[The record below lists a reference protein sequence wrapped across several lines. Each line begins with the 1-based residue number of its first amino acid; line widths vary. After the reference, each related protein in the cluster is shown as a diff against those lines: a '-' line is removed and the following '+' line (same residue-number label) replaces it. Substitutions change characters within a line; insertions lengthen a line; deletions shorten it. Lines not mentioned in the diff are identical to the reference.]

1 MNRNLRLGLLA
12 LLWLQPLWADEI
24 ALARMGDTWRF
35 LPGLAEASSPVTAWR
50 QVGFDDS
57 TWAQGC
63 SGFSLAWDEATT
75 LPWAPD
81 LRCVFFRKSFTVSD
95 PQAIKW
101 LVLRADYQAGF
112 VAYLNGVEITRCGLT
127 NDPVGFDDYAI
138 DHPRGVAEEF
148 DVSVFVP
155 ALISGTNLLAIQ
167 LHVSTNYP
175 STLVLAPELLANF
188 QRGPFIQNTS
198 ASGTEVIWRTPVAA
212 DATVEYGASG
222 ALGLAVSNRIPAT
235 EHVLALT
242 GLLPG
247 TRYCYRVRSTA
258 GALTATS
265 PIFSFQ
271 TLKTE
276 GDITFAVFGDG
287 ESGGVPQYQVA
298 RAVADSAV
306 ELVLCCGDVMY
317 FAFTLGRADTRGLSI
332 YGPHMRSTP
341 YFFTMGNHDLY
352 YGDTAYLQTFHLP
365 TNSANGTEYFY
376 SFDHGGAHFVSLY
389 VPTLTPF
396 SPSVTNGLAL
406 GSVQYCWLTNDLA
419 ASAKPWK
426 FLLLHSPLH
435 TSSLHRF
442 DDYNGDGVLDRLQL
456 AEILL
461 PVARQYGVQA
471 AFSGHDHAYER
482 FVPVNGVHLFVTGG
496 GGCRLYPLRERDEAS
511 AQFWCR
517 YHFLQVSL
525 RGDTALIQATD
536 PAGVIFD
543 EVTIQRAAPPPRIW
557 PATWHTPAIATV
569 PANDG
574 DGNVTGQTFGF
585 SGAPIA
591 ALSGEWSDLGEVFV
605 NNDSTNLYLGFKSC
619 MINADANIFLFVES
633 PRLAGVTTMAGLG
646 DGLAEPAGQGAD
658 GLDFLENLSFT
669 NFAPGIACILGDEF
683 ADGQFRSFQR
693 PGLALN
699 TGQGVFRLDATF
711 SNVPGVQVQ
720 QFNCSPQQADPAH
733 QGTLLEQNAD
743 FIQVAIPLAALG
755 GPRLTNMIKLGAVV
769 GGPGVD
775 TNFAAQTRPLDTG
788 FLGVALHGSGQ
799 APVALEGLRVQLA
812 LCPTPGDSD
821 GDGLPDAW
829 ELAYGLDPLSALAE
843 DGAAGD
849 PDHDGFTN
857 WQEFVAGT
865 DPRDPASP
873 LRLHLALLAP
883 NLFQISWG
891 AVIGKQY
898 QLEVATESL
907 TNFVAVAGFP
917 RPATSTWEVFLEQLP
932 ANSPPPCLRAYRL
945 CVLP

>member
-1 MNRNLRLGLLA
+1 MNRNRQISLLA
-12 LLWLQPLWADEI
+12 LLWLLPLWADEI
-24 ALARMGDTWRF
+24 TLVQIGDVWRF
-35 LPGLAEASSPVTAWR
+35 LPGLVEASSPVTAWR

-57 TWAQGC
+57 AWPQGAA
-63 SGFSLAWDEATT
+63 GFSLSWEEATM
-75 LPWAPD
+75 LPPAPD

-112 VAYLNGVEITRCGLT
+112 AAYLNGVEITRRGLT
-127 NDPVGFDDYAI
+127 NDPVRFDDYAL
-138 DHPRGVAEEF
+138 DHSRGAAEEF
-148 DVSVFVP
+148 NVSKFVR
-155 ALISGTNLLAIQ
+155 ALTPGANVLAIQ
-167 LHVSTNYP
+167 VHVSSNYP
-175 STLVLAPELLANF
+175 NALVLAPELLANF

-212 DATVEYGASG
+212 DAMVEYGTNA
-222 ALGLAVSNRIPAT
+222 ALGLVVSDPIPAT
-235 EHVLALT
+235 DHVLALT

-247 TRYCYRVRSTA
+247 TPYWYRVRSTA
-258 GALTATS
+258 GGLTATS
-265 PIFSFQ
+265 PIFSFR

-287 ESGGVPQYQVA
+287 ESGGIPQYQVA
-298 RAVADSAV
+298 RAVAGSAV
-306 ELVLCCGDVMY
+306 DLVLCAGDIMY
-317 FAFTLGRADTRGLSI
+317 WSFTLGRADTRCLSL
-332 YGPHMRSTP
+332 YGPHMRTTP
-341 YFFTMGNHDLY
+341 YFFTLGNHDLY
-352 YGDTAYLQTFHLP
+352 AGDAAYLETFHLP

-376 SFDHGGAHFVSLY
+376 SFDHGDAHFVSLY

-396 SPSVTNGLAL
+396 AASVTNGLAI

-426 FLLLHSPLH
+426 LLLLHSPIH
-435 TSSLHRF
+435 TSAPHRF
-442 DDYNGDGVLDRLQL
+442 DDYNHDGVLDRLQL

-471 AFSGHDHAYER
+471 VFSGHDHDYER
-482 FVPVNGVHLFVTGG
+482 FLPVNGVHLFVTGG
-496 GGCRLYPLRERDEAS
+496 GGYHLYPLVERDEAS
-511 AQFWCR
+511 AQFWAR
-517 YHFLQVSL
+517 YHFLKVSL
-525 RGDTALIQATD
+525 RGDSALIQAAD
-536 PAGVIFD
+536 PAGAIFD
-543 EVTIQRAAPPPRIW
+543 ELTIQRAVPPPRLW
-557 PATWHTPAIATV
+557 PGAWHTPAIATV
-569 PANDG
+569 AANDG
-574 DGNVTGQTFGF
+574 DGNVTGQTFDF
-585 SGAPIA
+585 AGAPIP
-591 ALSGEWSDLGEVFV
+591 ALSGEWSNLGEVFA

-646 DGLAEPAGQGAD
+646 NGIADPDGQGAD

-669 NFAPGIACILGDEF
+669 NFAPGLACILGDEF
-683 ADGQFRSFQR
+683 ADGQYRSFQR

-699 TGQGVFRLDATF
+699 TGQGVFRLDAAF
-711 SNVPGVQVQ
+711 SDVPGVRVQ
-720 QFNCSPQQADPAH
+720 QFNCSPQRFDWLH

-755 GPRLTNMIKLGAVV
+755 GPKLGSLIKLGAVA
-769 GGPGVD
+769 GGPGLD
-775 TNFAAQTRPLDTG
+775 TNLAAQTRQLDTG

-799 APVALEGLRVQLA
+799 APVALEGLSVQLA
-812 LCPTPGDSD
+812 LSPTPGDSD

-829 ELAYGLDPLSALAE
+829 ELAHGLDPLSALGD
-843 DGAAGD
+843 DGPSGD
-849 PDHDGFTN
+849 ADQDGSTN

-873 LRLHLALLAP
+873 LRLHLALIAP
-883 NLFQISWG
+883 ELLQLSWA

-898 QLEVATESL
+898 QLEVASESL

-917 RPATSTWEVFLEQLP
+917 RPARSTNEVFLEQLP
-932 ANSPPPCLRAYRL
+932 TNCPPPRLRAYRL
-945 CVLP
+945 RVLP